1 MPFTAEG
8 RRFAYVA
15 EPSDGLDDRLGEIL
29 GDISVATHPGIPAM
43 RHGVKMPVGSQ
54 TVVAQD
60 MTILLA
66 AAPDCLMAIREL
78 MDKDFAQLQEYLA
91 AAMTDLRRDFAS
103 KWISVCAL
111 SVSDFVKPGEDV
123 EDRKAR
129 EVEQRL
135 LEQVKA
141 EEKEREREK
150 AKEKEKEVEAKR
162 RTKKKKGKPERRR
175 TQHQR

>member
-1 MPFTAEG
+1 
-8 RRFAYVA
+8 
-15 EPSDGLDDRLGEIL
+15 
-29 GDISVATHPGIPAM
+29 
-43 RHGVKMPVGSQ
+43 
-54 TVVAQD
+54 

-91 AAMTDLRRDFAS
+91 AALHNPMTDLRREFAS

-111 SVSDFVKPGEDV
+111 PVSDFVSSGEDA

-129 EVEQRL
+129 EVEQML

-141 EEKEREREK
+141 EEKERERAELDRQL
-150 AKEKEKEVEAKR
+150 E
-162 RTKKKKGKPERRR
+162 
-175 TQHQR
+175 QLQ